1 MAKKDHVE
9 VQKGPIKCQVPTWH
23 TMSHKERVAEAQQE
37 NRMRR
42 DYQSLHLHEP
52 KK

>member
-9 VQKGPIKCQVPTWH
+9 VQKGPLKDHEDTYR
-23 TMSHKERVAEAQQE
+23 TMPFSKKVREAEE
-37 NRMRR
+37 HYKMRK